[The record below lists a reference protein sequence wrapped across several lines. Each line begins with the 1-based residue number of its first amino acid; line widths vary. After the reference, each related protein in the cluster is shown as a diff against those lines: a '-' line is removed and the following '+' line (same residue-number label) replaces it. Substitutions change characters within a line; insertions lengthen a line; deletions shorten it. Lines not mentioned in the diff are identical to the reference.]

1 MVFTDSTS
9 LDRED
14 LSFES
19 TLVIAM
25 QEVVLRRHTLPSL
38 DLFLTMQ
45 YGTPIF
51 LQRAGRNITSSMGAT
66 SLAMTT
72 SWAFFFSIRVVT
84 VLTPWRTTAARLV
97 GASSLPAALAAARS
111 LSLSFLAC
119 FVSGL
124 YLSISLN
131 SWISAPM
138 PKFLLLFS
146 KRGLTTRFASGL
158 LTASGAAATFFP
170 FFPFFATIFLLL

>member
-1 MVFTDSTS
+1 MQEVVLRLHTLPS
-9 LDRED
+9 LERED
-14 LSFES
+14 LSLES

-25 QEVVLRRHTLPSL
+25 QDVVLRLHTLPSL

-51 LQRAGRNITSSMGAT
+51 LQRAGRNLTSSMGST

-72 SWAFFFSIRVVT
+72 SCAFFFSIRVVT
-84 VLTPWRTTAARLV
+84 VLTPWRTTAARFV

-119 FVSGL
+119 LVSGL

-131 SWISAPM
+131 SWVAVWR
-138 PKFLLLFS
+138 S
-146 KRGLTTRFASGL
+146 KVE
-158 LTASGAAATFFP
+158 
-170 FFPFFATIFLLL
+170 